1 MLRTNEVLAFK
12 CHTRGSGVSRF
23 SVIPAA
29 VPERPDRISH
39 QRIENIY
46 VLRTPKIGRAELQLS
61 PADPG

>member
-46 VLRTPKIGRAELQLS
+46 VLRTPKIGQ
-61 PADPG
+61 G